1 MQRTEMQRGNQRY
14 EKMIGRQAAKED
26 HEPALRKTGN
36 VEEADKHHTR
46 NNKDEKYRQQP
57 VEIDGCEINEP
68 QNHYPQPERAPYLF
82 STGTTTISSRLL
94 GAVLRC
100 GTDGALLPQPR
111 FGMGSRHRP
120 RHTAIFRC
128 MDGAPGQISAQI
140 SRCLA
145 RSKRRRSSSLG
156 PIRAPSPRWA
166 TRSSPKRP
174 PRRQKSR
181 RCRATSA

>member
-26 HEPALRKTGN
+26 HEPALRKTAN

-82 STGTTTISSRLL
+82 STGTTTISS
-94 GAVLRC
+94 GFWA
-100 GTDGALLPQPR
+100 R
-111 FGMGSRHRP
+111 FCDAEPTEHCCRSHASEWAA
-120 RHTAIFRC
+120 AI
-128 MDGAPGQISAQI
+128 
-140 SRCLA
+140 A
-145 RSKRRRSSSLG
+145 RVTRRSSDVWMVLPG
-156 PIRAPSPRWA
+156 KFRL
-166 TRSSPKRP
+166 
-174 PRRQKSR
+174 KS
-181 RCRATSA
+181 AVASA